1 MTTLRGNPHAALRAV
16 LLAAIGL
23 SVVACASKGSAPP
36 APAPSTTR
44 VDSPPEWRAGDRW
57 VYDWTSGTNAGTKT
71 VEVLEIKGVNNIQYY
86 IVRIGDLDHYYTLD
100 FKWAGTV
107 RDGRV
112 EARMAPPQPWFAW
125 PLEIGKRWVH
135 RGSYEERDRKQ
146 EQNDTFAVV
155 TTETVEVPAGRFHA
169 FKVVREASRLESD
182 QYWYAPEVRW
192 YAKWIGRR
200 GQVQFEERLREYQA
214 APRLIPAPTPA
225 SPPSKP
231 K

>member
-1 MTTLRGNPHAALRAV
+1 MGTMTTSRGNLPAAFRAA

-23 SVVACASKGSAPP
+23 SLAACASKEIAPP
-36 APAPSTTR
+36 PTLTR
-44 VDSPPEWRAGDRW
+44 VESAPEWRAGDRW
-57 VYDWTSGTNAGTKT
+57 VYDWTSGTNTGTKT
-71 VEVLEIKGVNNIQYY
+71 AEVLEIKEVNKVRYY
-86 IVRIGDLDHYYTLD
+86 VVRIGDIDHYYTLD
-100 FKWAGTV
+100 YKWAGTV

-112 EARMAPPQPWFAW
+112 EARMVPPQPWFEW
-125 PLEIGKRWVH
+125 PLEVGKRWVH
-135 RGSYEERDRKQ
+135 RGAYEERDRKQ
-146 EQNDTFAVV
+146 EQNETFAVV

-169 FKVVREASRLESD
+169 LKVVREAGRLESD

-192 YAKWIGRR
+192 YVKWVGRR

-214 APRLIPAPTPA
+214 APRLIPEPTPA